1 VTGSPSALALCS
13 ARWRANAS
21 PPTATVSHKDDQ
33 HREEA
38 SPEIALAAGG
48 ARHRRSWHRCDDW
61 SGDMRHPTC
70 IDCQARSFSRCLGW
84 LLLITVMILAIVTPI
99 WFSAAAAGGGLV
111 AFVDFGLLLLSRG
124 APGFGDVKLGALL
137 GPPQR

>member
-1 VTGSPSALALCS
+1 
-13 ARWRANAS
+13 
-21 PPTATVSHKDDQ
+21 
-33 HREEA
+33 
-38 SPEIALAAGG
+38 
-48 ARHRRSWHRCDDW
+48 
-61 SGDMRHPTC
+61 
-70 IDCQARSFSRCLGW
+70 LGW

-99 WFSAAAAGGGLV
+99 WFSAAPAGGGLV